1 MFLPL
6 PTHDLEL
13 GTLVSFCPPPRLN
26 LELKYL
32 PKLYVCITVE
42 PEGGLMFV
50 GFSRVRK
57 HFKAVGNEAFRTMQI
72 NLGV

>member
-1 MFLPL
+1 MSLPL

-13 GTLVSFCPPPRLN
+13 GTLVSFCPSPRLN
-26 LELKYL
+26 LELKCV
-32 PKLYVCITVE
+32 PKLYVCITVG
-42 PEGGLMFV
+42 PEGELVFV

-57 HFKAVGNEAFRTMQI
+57 HFKAVGNEACRTMQI